1 MIFVNNRYFNDRQLI
16 NMKKILFILIAL
28 LTSINLMAQEHLSF
42 KGIPIEGSMSSFCQK
57 LKEKGFISIRRDN
70 NLTLFSGDFTG
81 RKATVGVV
89 ATDNEKNVFAIAVFF
104 EPSKEW
110 ETLVD
115 TYDYYKDLYTRKYGT
130 SSISRENNPEQGG
143 SNTSLMYELYQG
155 KVTYASAWKA
165 TGGTIELS
173 IEKADAY
180 LSGIVVIRYRD
191 AQNIETKIK
200 KDLEDI

>member
-1 MIFVNNRYFNDRQLI
+1 
-16 NMKKILFILIAL
+16 MKKTLFILIAL
-28 LTSINLMAQEHLSF
+28 LACINLMAQEHLSF

-89 ATDNEKNVFAIAVFF
+89 ATDNEKDVFAIVVFF
-104 EPSKEW
+104 EPSGEW

-130 SSISRENNPEQGG
+130 PSISRENNPEQGG